1 MSVFEL
7 NVRGYS
13 DWTDAFTMDE
23 WKWFGY
29 TQDLL
34 FYHCAGCV
42 LRYQLL
48 CLVESVS
55 LTYCPQPR

>member
-13 DWTDAFTMDE
+13 DWTNAFTLDE

-29 TQDLL
+29 TQDLM
-34 FYHCAGCV
+34 FYYCAGYDTHLSHVWCI
-42 LRYQLL
+42 
-48 CLVESVS
+48 SNFS
-55 LTYCPQPR
+55 

>member
-29 TQDLL
+29 TQDLI
-34 FYHCAGCV
+34 FYHCAG
-42 LRYQLL
+42 
-48 CLVESVS
+48 
-55 LTYCPQPR
+55 

>member
-1 MSVFEL
+1 MYAMRMTFLRAYFANADHFAVMSVFEL

-29 TQDLL
+29 TQDLT
-34 FYHCAGCV
+34 FYYCAG
-42 LRYQLL
+42 
-48 CLVESVS
+48 
-55 LTYCPQPR
+55 